1 MIRVQNFGHITQIA
15 RYASK
20 EHPAELMFVREE
32 EMPELMEKLAASR
45 TQLRGMRRPDD
56 AQ

>member
-32 EMPELMEKLAASR
+32 EMPELMEKLALSR
-45 TQLRGMRRPDD
+45 LAGPDD